1 MMTKLIPKDSKLLKM
16 ISPEDKGKALG
27 LITKSDLLIIY
38 FYLFIRVIDYKL
50 FFIIVNID

>member
-1 MMTKLIPKDSKLLKM
+1 MMTKLIPKDLRLFKM